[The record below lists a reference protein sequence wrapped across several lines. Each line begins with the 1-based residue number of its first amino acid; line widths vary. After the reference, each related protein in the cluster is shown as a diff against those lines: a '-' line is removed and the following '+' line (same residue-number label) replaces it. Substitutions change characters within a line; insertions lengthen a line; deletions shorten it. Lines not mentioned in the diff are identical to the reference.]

1 MKFLVI
7 FRPNG
12 QPHQFKD
19 EHARAHG
26 SALNELLAKG
36 ELEIAYVFV
45 AGGGAYVVNAADT
58 KELFEKVRGNPL
70 FKSSTVEVHP
80 IADATDY
87 LEGYADYVGK

>member
-1 MKFLVI
+1 MKFLVM

-12 QPHQFKD
+12 QPHQFNTG
-19 EHARAHG
+19 HMRGQAAG
-26 SALNELLAKG
+26 LQELLTSGAV
-36 ELEIAYVFV
+36 EVAYVFV
-45 AGGGAYVVNAADT
+45 AGGGAYVVNASDT

-80 IADATDY
+80 IADATDF